1 VGSLT
6 PSHGST
12 PGRLPAPRR
21 RAACGFTLIEI
32 LVVVA
37 IIAITAGLASLAFD
51 TDDRGSVAREAK
63 RFAGSLE
70 HASAR
75 AQSRGETIGVSADG
89 DGWRFW
95 QRPAD
100 LNRRQPL
107 AEDDVLGAHRLP
119 AGITVTPLS
128 FAGQSL
134 AANAIVPLRA
144 SGRNEPFAF
153 VIIGRDARTVLSAD
167 PLNRVTISADTAS
180 GQP

>member
-1 VGSLT
+1 MGSLT
-6 PSHGST
+6 PSHESA
-12 PGRLPAPRR
+12 PGRLPAPRA

-37 IIAITAGLASLAFD
+37 IIAITAGLASLAMD
-51 TDDRGSVAREAK
+51 ADDRGSVTREAK
-63 RFAGSLE
+63 RFAGALE

-75 AQSRGETIGVSADG
+75 AQWRGETLGVSADG

-95 QRPAD
+95 QRPPE
-100 LNRRQPL
+100 LNRWQPL

-119 AGITVTPLS
+119 SGIIVTPLS
-128 FAGQSL
+128 FAGQRLDAS
-134 AANAIVPLRA
+134 AIVPLRA

-153 VIIGRDARTVLSAD
+153 VITGKDARAVLSAD
-167 PLNRVTISADTAS
+167 PLNRVTVNAERPS

>member
-6 PSHGST
+6 PPDGSA
-12 PGRLPAPRR
+12 PGRPAPRH
-21 RAACGFTLIEI
+21 RAAHGFTLIEI

-63 RFAGSLE
+63 RFAGALE

-75 AQSRGETIGVSADG
+75 AQWRGETLGVSADG

-95 QRPAD
+95 QRPAE
-100 LNRRQPL
+100 LNRWQPMT
-107 AEDDVLGAHRLP
+107 EDDVLGAHRLP
-119 AGITVTPLS
+119 SGIIAAPLT
-128 FAGQSL
+128 FAGQALS
-134 AANAIVPLRA
+134 ANAIVPLRA

-153 VIIGRDARTVLSAD
+153 VIIGKETRAVLSAD
-167 PLNRVTISADTAS
+167 PLNRVTVSASVAS
-180 GQP
+180 SPP